1 MRWPPPQPSGGIF
14 LADKARH
21 QRESRLNRILIKC
34 PNTGKMIYTGYSM
47 DPQTFE
53 LSPIEEMDPV
63 ECPACHQTHR
73 WTKRQALFERDPN
86 E

>member
-1 MRWPPPQPSGGIF
+1 MQWSPPEFSGGTF
-14 LADKARH
+14 LADKASTSGGTRV
-21 QRESRLNRILIKC
+21 NRILIKC
-34 PNTGKMIYTGYSM
+34 PNTGKMVYTGYSM